1 MFIVE
6 PSCTRVAFTK
16 VILDQSVDWPDGIHV
31 SVVRENAGTGGSD
44 QCVDGSV
51 WEDSP
56 EALQKWLA
64 WFDALQPVLTGRDLE
79 NFEDSL
85 RANRLR
91 EKEMLPDWEAK
102 INNLSK

>member
-1 MFIVE
+1 MTHTSGIYQHG
-6 PSCTRVAFTK
+6 K
-16 VILDQSVDWPDGIHV
+16 VILDQSVDWPDGVHV
-31 SVVRENAGTGGSD
+31 SVVCESGAAVGPD

-56 EALQKWLA
+56 EAVQKWLA
-64 WFDALQPVLTGRDLE
+64 WFDALPPVLTGHDLE
-79 NFEDSL
+79 NFEASL